1 MLSHTFGWQLPSMGL
16 CCVLSHCL
24 LKQVLHRL
32 LPPGPKKRDP
42 SQNRK
47 NSVTSSK
54 WHEHLE
60 ITQFWKAQQ
69 IVWIELGAIKTK
81 KQVSVDL
88 RVKTCKLCQQKA
100 HRLPEKNSRVGPKGK
115 GRKHQATVRCGDF
128 RSLQSW
134 MIVTTK
140 IGALTKKKQNHKPDD
155 HTGRFRKPL
164 RAVDS
169 WTKVGIEPGLETATC
184 VAINWKTMKSTVVHI
199 ICLTVAL
206 KEVPFQLS
214 VLFRAQWMIGILL
227 LKGRLST

>member
-60 ITQFWKAQQ
+60 ITQLWKAQQ
-69 IVWIELGAIKTK
+69 IVWIELGAIKTE
-81 KQVSVDL
+81 KQVLSVDL

-140 IGALTKKKQNHKPDD
+140 IGALTKKKTKPQTRWP
-155 HTGRFRKPL
+155 H
-164 RAVDS
+164 
-169 WTKVGIEPGLETATC
+169 W
-184 VAINWKTMKSTVVHI
+184 
-199 ICLTVAL
+199 
-206 KEVPFQLS
+206 PFQKTTQSSGL
-214 VLFRAQWMIGILL
+214 MD
-227 LKGRLST
+227 KGWDWARVGDCYMCCY